1 MIEAAMLIREARKR
15 VEAGEVG
22 KADWETWARENI
34 RLCDTRLRELQRIA
48 KAEDPRKEIE
58 RQ

>member
-1 MIEAAMLIREARKR
+1 MIEAAKLVGEARKR
-15 VEAGEVG
+15 VKAGEAGKVT
-22 KADWETWARENI
+22 WETWARENI
-34 RLCDTRLRELQRIA
+34 NLGDSRLRELQRIA

>member
-1 MIEAAMLIREARKR
+1 MIEAAKLVGEARKR
-15 VEAGEVG
+15 VKTGEAGKVTL
-22 KADWETWARENI
+22 ETWARENI